1 MTQTPIAAPSP
12 DDIVLE
18 DDSLTHR
25 LDREADALIAEGE
38 ARSFERVASVREAVR
53 ADASR
58 FREGLEDGVVQAREV
73 IRQEPTR
80 AALYALGIGVIL
92 GMLLRR

>member
-1 MTQTPIAAPSP
+1 MTQTPIAPASP

-25 LDREADALIAEGE
+25 LDVAADDVIAAGERRSFDRPESLRGAVKADATRL
-38 ARSFERVASVREAVR
+38 
-53 ADASR
+53 
-58 FREGLEDGVVQAREV
+58 REGVEDGVVQARER
-73 IRQEPTR
+73 IRQSPER
-80 AALYALGIGVIL
+80 ATLYALGIGVIL

>member
-1 MTQTPIAAPSP
+1 MTQTPIAPASP

-25 LDREADALIAEGE
+25 LDVAADEMIAAGERRSFDRPDSLRGAVKADA
-38 ARSFERVASVREAVR
+38 ARL
-53 ADASR
+53 
-58 FREGLEDGVVQAREV
+58 REGVEDGVVQARER
-73 IRQEPTR
+73 IRQSPER
-80 AALYALGIGVIL
+80 ATLYALGIGVIL